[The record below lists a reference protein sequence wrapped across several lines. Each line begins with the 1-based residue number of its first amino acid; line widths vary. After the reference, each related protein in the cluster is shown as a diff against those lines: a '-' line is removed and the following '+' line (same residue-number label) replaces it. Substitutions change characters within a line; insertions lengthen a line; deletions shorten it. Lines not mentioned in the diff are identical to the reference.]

1 MSLVQQV
8 FKSRTHILDIM
19 ESLGYKTDEYE
30 GFSLLEVDNMVN
42 YQTMDMLLERTQPTA
57 KKAFIKYILN
67 TKVTPQNLNEM
78 MEDLYDI
85 NQLLTEKDLLILITN
100 RNISDSLKEHVQFL
114 FDHDG
119 KHVIVHDIRALQFN
133 GLKHQFVPHA
143 KVLTTE
149 ETEEFKKEYF
159 VSDTNKQL
167 PELDRFDA
175 QAKLLCVRP
184 GEVVKFW
191 RCSQTAMTNVYY
203 RVCV

>member
-8 FKSRTHILDIM
+8 FKSRTHILEIM
-19 ESLGYKTDEYE
+19 SSLGYQTSEYE
-30 GFSLLEVDNMVN
+30 GFSLLEVDNMVIQ
-42 YQTMDMLLERTQPTA
+42 QTMDMLLERQQPTT
-57 KKAFIKYILN
+57 KKSFIKYMLN
-67 TKVTPQNLNEM
+67 TKITPQLLNEM

-100 RNISDSLKEHVQFL
+100 KSISDSLKEHIQFL

-133 GLKHQFVPHA
+133 GLKHRFVPRA
-143 KVLTTE
+143 EVLTPEATE
-149 ETEEFKKEYF
+149 QFKKEYH
-159 VSDTNKQL
+159 VSDVLKQL

-191 RCSQTAMTNVYY
+191 RLSQTAMENEYY
-203 RVCV
+203 RVCI

>member
-8 FKSRTHILDIM
+8 FKSRTHILEIM
-19 ESLGYKTDEYE
+19 SSLGFHTSEYE
-30 GFSLLEVDNMVN
+30 GFSLLEVDNMVIQ
-42 YQTMDMLLERTQPTA
+42 QTMDMLLERQQPTA
-57 KKAFIKYILN
+57 KKAFIKYMLN
-67 TKVTPQNLNEM
+67 TKITPQLLNEM
-78 MEDLYDI
+78 IEDLYEI

-100 RNISDSLKEHVQFL
+100 KNISDSLKEHIQFL

-133 GLKHQFVPHA
+133 GLKHRFVPRA
-143 KVLTTE
+143 EVLTPEDTE
-149 ETEEFKKEYF
+149 QFKKEF
-159 VSDTNKQL
+159 HVSDVIKQL

-191 RCSQTAMTNVYY
+191 RLSQTAMENVYY
-203 RVCV
+203 RVCI

>member
-8 FKSRTHILDIM
+8 FKSRTHILEIM
-19 ESLGYKTDEYE
+19 SSLGFQTSEYE
-30 GFSLLEVDNMVN
+30 GFSLLEVDNMVI
-42 YQTMDMLLERTQPTA
+42 QHTMDMLLERQQPTA
-57 KKAFIKYILN
+57 KKAFIKYMLN
-67 TKVTPQNLNEM
+67 TKITPQLLNEM

-100 RNISDSLKEHVQFL
+100 KNISDSLKEHIQFL

-133 GLKHQFVPHA
+133 GLKHRFVPRA
-143 KVLTTE
+143 EVLTPEATE
-149 ETEEFKKEYF
+149 QLKKEYH
-159 VSDTNKQL
+159 VADVVKQL

-191 RCSQTAMTNVYY
+191 RLSQTAMENVYY

>member
-8 FKSRTHILDIM
+8 FKSRTHILEIM
-19 ESLGYKTDEYE
+19 SSLGYQTSEYE
-30 GFSLLEVDNMVN
+30 GFSLLEVDNMVI
-42 YQTMDMLLERTQPTA
+42 QHTMDMLLERQEPTA
-57 KKAFIKYILN
+57 KKAFIKYMLN
-67 TKVTPQNLNEM
+67 TKITPQLLNEM

-100 RNISDSLKEHVQFL
+100 RNISDSLKEHIQFL
-114 FDHDG
+114 FDHDK

-133 GLKHQFVPHA
+133 GLKHRFVPRA
-143 KVLTTE
+143 EVLTQEATE
-149 ETEEFKKEYF
+149 QFKKEYH
-159 VSDTNKQL
+159 VADVLKQL

-191 RCSQTAMTNVYY
+191 RLSQTAMENVYY

>member
-8 FKSRTHILDIM
+8 FKSRTHILEIM
-19 ESLGYKTDEYE
+19 ESLGFQTSEYE
-30 GFSLLEVDNMVN
+30 GFSLLEVDNMVIHH
-42 YQTMDMLLERTQPTA
+42 TMDMLLERQQPTA
-57 KKAFIKYILN
+57 KKAFIKYMLN
-67 TKVTPQNLNEM
+67 TKITPQLLNEM

-85 NQLLTEKDLLILITN
+85 NQLLTETDLLILITN
-100 RNISDSLKEHVQFL
+100 KNISDSLKEHIQFL
-114 FDHDG
+114 FDHEG

-133 GLKHQFVPHA
+133 GLKHRFVPRA
-143 KVLTTE
+143 EVLTKEATE
-149 ETEEFKKEYF
+149 LFKKEYH
-159 VSDTNKQL
+159 VADVLKQL

-191 RCSQTAMTNVYY
+191 RLSQTAMENVYY

>member
-8 FKSRTHILDIM
+8 FKSRTHILEIM
-19 ESLGYKTDEYE
+19 SSLGFQTSEYE
-30 GFSLLEVDNMVN
+30 GFSLLEVDNMVI
-42 YQTMDMLLERTQPTA
+42 QHTMDMLLERQQPIA
-57 KKAFIKYILN
+57 KKAFIKYMLN
-67 TKVTPQNLNEM
+67 TKITPQLLNEM

-100 RNISDSLKEHVQFL
+100 KNISDSLKEHIQFL

-133 GLKHQFVPHA
+133 GLKHRFVPRA
-143 KVLTTE
+143 EVLTPEATE
-149 ETEEFKKEYF
+149 QLKKEYH
-159 VSDTNKQL
+159 VADVVKQL

-191 RCSQTAMTNVYY
+191 RLSQTAMENVYY